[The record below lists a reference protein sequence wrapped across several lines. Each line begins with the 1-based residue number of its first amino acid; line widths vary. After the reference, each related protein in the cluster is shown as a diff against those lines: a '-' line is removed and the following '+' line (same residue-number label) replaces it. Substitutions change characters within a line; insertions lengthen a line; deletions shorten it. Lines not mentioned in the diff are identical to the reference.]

1 VYYLAMNQARQ
12 NRVAF
17 FRDRAEQA
25 RTKAESMKDE
35 LNRRM
40 IFDLATTWERM
51 ADREEQNENW
61 NRLR

>member
-1 VYYLAMNQARQ
+1 MNQARQ

-51 ADREEQNENW
+51 ADREEQNEKW